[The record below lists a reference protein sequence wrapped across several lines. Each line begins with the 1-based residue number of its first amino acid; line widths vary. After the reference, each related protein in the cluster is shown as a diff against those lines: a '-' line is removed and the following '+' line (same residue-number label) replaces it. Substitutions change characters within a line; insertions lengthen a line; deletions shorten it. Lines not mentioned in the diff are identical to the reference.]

1 MSISVTEITRV
12 VKDTWTQRDGTVI
25 EIGSDE
31 ATVTGPKGSTNCKGC
46 FGVSPS
52 GRYRVYFTWKHG
64 AGRLGSST
72 VVEASSGIEASIK
85 VASRAEGGYLTCDAG
100 TAENG

>member
-1 MSISVTEITRV
+1 MTTVTEITRTV
-12 VKDTWTQRDGTVI
+12 TDTWTRYDG
-25 EIGSDE
+25 S
-31 ATVTGPKGSTNCKGC
+31 VTEWGHDAAILTGDNGTTDCKGC

-72 VVEASSGIEASIK
+72 VVEAASGIEAAIK
-85 VASRAEGGYLTCDAG
+85 VAERADGGYLTCDAG
-100 TAENG
+100 TAEAN